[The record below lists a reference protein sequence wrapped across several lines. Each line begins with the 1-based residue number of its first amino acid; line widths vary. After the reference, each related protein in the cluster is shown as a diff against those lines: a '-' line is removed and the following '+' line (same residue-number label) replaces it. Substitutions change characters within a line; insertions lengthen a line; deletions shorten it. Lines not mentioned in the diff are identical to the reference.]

1 MKGQTDLL
9 SISPA
14 EDGAM
19 HFGLQGTAGPIDLGG
34 MKEGFQFSVGIL
46 NTWKFYNSDFNSNIA
61 NVDNVATWLEGGI
74 DSMTG
79 QFKSTFQSHIQ
90 YTGPNPGLAPMLTL
104 AADVSSWQV
113 GDKIVVGATHFDSRE
128 SEVFTIV
135 DCPECNSNQVKVDR
149 TPSYTHWGRIDP
161 RTGADQ
167 RAEVGLLSRNVRFY
181 GEMSSDTC
189 QYARTREQL
198 NPDSPNAG
206 RNYCDYFAN
215 INGYDDG
222 NMIDMHGAHMIATAG
237 FSNFHMSHVEIFNA
251 GQPHLARYPIH
262 WHHAGYVGAKGGYE
276 DPSEINSLSI
286 HDTFSRFVT
295 IHATHEAR
303 VINVVG
309 YNGHGHGFFLEDGME
324 SENHLVGCLGILIK
338 VNLSFENFSS
348 KYYFGINY

>member
-9 SISPA
+9 SISPG
-14 EDGAM
+14 EDGTM
-19 HFGLQGTAGPIDLGG
+19 HFGLQGTAGPVDLGG

-46 NTWKFYNSDFNSNIA
+46 NSWSFYNNPNSIA
-61 NVDNVATWLEGGI
+61 TTDDVATWLEGGI
-74 DSMTG
+74 SSMTG
-79 QFKSTFQSHIQ
+79 KFQSTFTSYIQ
-90 YTGPNPGLAPMLTL
+90 YTGPNPGEAPMLTL

-113 GDKIVVGATHFDSRE
+113 GDKIVVGATHYDPRE
-128 SEVFTIV
+128 SEVFELV
-135 DCPECNSNQVKVDR
+135 ACPECNSNQVKVDR

-198 NPDSPNAG
+198 NPESANKN
-206 RNYCDYFAN
+206 RNHCDYFTN
-215 INGYDDG
+215 INGYDA
-222 NMIDMHGAHMIATAG
+222 DMHGAHMIATAG
-237 FSNFHMSHVEIFNA
+237 FANFHMSHVEIFNA

-276 DPSEINSLSI
+276 DPSEVNSLSI

-309 YNGHGHGFFLEDGME
+309 YNGIGHGFFLEDGME

-338 VNLSFENFSS
+338 GGFQILVFKS
-348 KYYFGINY
+348 Y